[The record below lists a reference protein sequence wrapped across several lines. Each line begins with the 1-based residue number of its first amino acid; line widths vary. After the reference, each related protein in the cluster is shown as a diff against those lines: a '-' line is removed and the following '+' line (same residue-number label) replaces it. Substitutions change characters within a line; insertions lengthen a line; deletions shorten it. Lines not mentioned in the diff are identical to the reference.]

1 MVRLTS
7 LLPAPILLLL
17 AGFPGLAQPSL
28 NSSVWTSTHSPLKKG
43 TELYFQGDTLV
54 ILDMD
59 GMQPADQYRFARNND
74 TLTLWML
81 EEYSVAC
88 REEGPARYRLFW
100 AQNGEKLLLKPIHDL
115 CMPRFTR
122 LVSESPWYR
131 KHGEGETRTDWHFLD
146 PEKDNVAGASI
157 YEAYKFLKNRKPETI
172 RVAVI
177 DSPVDYTH
185 EELAT
190 VMWKNEGEKEGN
202 QNDDDKNGFRDDMR
216 GWFFAG
222 SKKGVPVRHE
232 QLAATQT
239 VAMWKSR
246 FESASPAALKGKDLA
261 DYQEYRKALAIYTEG
276 AKKAGILRTFFSDSL
291 RLFASMNRFLMQSE
305 EPLTTGQVAGWKT
318 DGSEFET
325 AVLQALPEII
335 KVGDFRS
342 AQVLV
347 RVVKN
352 QYSLLKSFF
361 EDRWLYD
368 YNLDYKPRETVGDH
382 PEIPFEKMYGAG
394 FLQNPTAG
402 ENEHGTHVAGI
413 IGAARGNGK
422 GVEGIAGHVRIMTLG
437 AVPQSGDERDKDVA
451 NCIRYA
457 ADNGARII
465 NMSFA
470 KKMSAH
476 RQTVEEA
483 IRYAEKKG
491 VLFFHAAGNAGLNRD
506 TADEYPTKTYLDG
519 TQCSTWIEVGNSAP
533 GLGSGLV
540 NPSSSYGKKTVDLFA
555 PGTDIYST
563 LPGNQYASFSGT
575 SMASPVAAGIAALI
589 WSHFPSLTAAEVK
602 QVLLESVYKPDL
614 KVSVPGSRKE
624 AHFSELSRSGG
635 IVNARNAVFAAEKI
649 AARKK
654 R

>member
-1 MVRLTS
+1 MVRFTS
-7 LLPAPILLLL
+7 LLPAAVFVLL
-17 AGFPGLAQPSL
+17 ACLPGLAQPSL
-28 NSSVWTSTHSPLKKG
+28 NASVWTGTHSPLKKG
-43 TELYFQGDTLV
+43 TELFFQGDTLV
-54 ILDMD
+54 ILDLD
-59 GMQPADQYRFARNND
+59 GMQPADQYRFARTSD

-81 EEYSVAC
+81 EESSVAC
-88 REEGPARYRLFW
+88 RENTPARYRLFW
-100 AQNGEKLLLKPIHDL
+100 AQNGEKLLLKPIEDA

-131 KHGEGETRTDWHFLD
+131 KHGEDETRTDWHFLD
-146 PEKDNVAGASI
+146 PEKDNVAGAAI
-157 YEAYKFLKNRKPETI
+157 YEAYKFLKTRKPETI

-185 EELAT
+185 EELAS
-190 VMWKNEGEKEGN
+190 VMWKNEKEKEGN
-202 QNDDDKNGFRDDMR
+202 RNDDDNNGFRDDIH
-216 GWFFAG
+216 GWFFSC
-222 SKKGVPVRHE
+222 SKKGETVKHE

-246 FESASPAALKGKDLA
+246 FEGTNPSGLKGKDLA

-276 AKKAGILRTFFSDSL
+276 ARKAGNLRTFFSDSL
-291 RLFASMNRFLMQSE
+291 RLFASLNRFLMQSE
-305 EPLTTGQVAGWKT
+305 EPLTTAQVAGWKT

-325 AVLQALPEII
+325 AVLQALSEII
-335 KVGDFRS
+335 KAGDFRS

-347 RVVKN
+347 RAIKSRYN
-352 QYSLLKSFF
+352 LFRSFF

-368 YNLDYKPRETVGDH
+368 YNLDHKPRELVGDH
-382 PEIPFEKMYGAG
+382 PEIPYEKMYGAG
-394 FLQNPTAG
+394 FLQNPAG
-402 ENEHGTHVAGI
+402 EENEHGTHVAGI

-422 GVEGIAGHVRIMTLG
+422 GVEGIASHVRIVTLG
-437 AVPQSGDERDKDVA
+437 AVPETGDERDKDVA

-476 RQTVEEA
+476 RQTVEDA

-491 VLFFHAAGNAGLNRD
+491 VLFFHAAGNAGLDRD
-506 TADEYPTKTYLDG
+506 TADEYPIRNYLDG
-519 TQCSTWIEVGNSAP
+519 TQCSTWIEVGNSTP
-533 GLGSGLV
+533 VLGTGLV
-540 NPSSSYGKKTVDLFA
+540 SPSSSYGKKTVDLFA
-555 PGTDIYST
+555 PGTSIYST
-563 LPGNQYASFSGT
+563 LPGNRYASFTGT

-589 WSHFPSLTAAEVK
+589 WSHFPTLTAAEVK
-602 QVLLESVYKPDL
+602 QVLMESVYKPDL

-624 AHFSELSRSGG
+624 VAFSELSRSGG

-649 AARKK
+649 VARK
-654 R
+654 RR